1 MPVLQGYVHVK
12 NHEKKITVQSDLF
25 SKLAPVG
32 HSDNRFHPTSKLC
45 PKEVIC
51 PCPKAT
57 NMYKKICIKS
67 HFKEIS
73 FKLASVG
80 HSDKRIHLT

>member
-51 PCPKAT
+51 PCPKAK
-57 NMYKKICIKS
+57 NMYKKY
-67 HFKEIS
+67 
-73 FKLASVG
+73 V
-80 HSDKRIHLT
+80 